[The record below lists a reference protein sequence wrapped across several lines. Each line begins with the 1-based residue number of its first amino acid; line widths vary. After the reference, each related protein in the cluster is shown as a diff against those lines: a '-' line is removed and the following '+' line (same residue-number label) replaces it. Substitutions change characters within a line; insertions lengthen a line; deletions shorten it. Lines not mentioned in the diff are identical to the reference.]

1 MPTSKIVTAGYLQLN
16 QYDYYQGARWGEEY
30 HTKKKKKKSL
40 SDLTGVPVSGMPG
53 YGLDW
58 RATTVFLLK
67 HGGKRPVFCMLRKY
81 YSHIHM
87 HAPLMHTGMLIW
99 LINFQYLVMVTVFF
113 NKMDQN
119 Y

>member
-53 YGLDW
+53 YGLD
-58 RATTVFLLK
+58 
-67 HGGKRPVFCMLRKY
+67 
-81 YSHIHM
+81 
-87 HAPLMHTGMLIW
+87 
-99 LINFQYLVMVTVFF
+99 
-113 NKMDQN
+113 
-119 Y
+119 